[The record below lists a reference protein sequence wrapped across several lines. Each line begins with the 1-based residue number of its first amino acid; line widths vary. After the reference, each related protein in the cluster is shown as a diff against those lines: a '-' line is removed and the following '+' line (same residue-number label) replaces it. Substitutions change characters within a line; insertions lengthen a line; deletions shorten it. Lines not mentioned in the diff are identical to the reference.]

1 MAALWSDWNTK
12 VMEGVILFLRDS
24 LEIVGRGSPLAKS
37 AISNKDMDTV
47 WVGGKNK
54 SCSALLTNYALF
66 SSSSRLEAPRREVRV
81 SIWNTRGRELETQQ
95 AQKKKKELR
104 AIQVKVPLAE
114 FEGTYGKRVSN
125 REKKKN
131 IVRWSPRTLRSVA
144 RILSSAKLQEN
155 RVRNFVYLKHFS

>member
-1 MAALWSDWNTK
+1 MKNHLLAWLETSSRPPRIRSRHLVRASRNAVHPIRRTTYESCFRQTNLINFTCSEALIVAALWSDWNTK

-54 SCSALLTNYALF
+54 SCSALLTNYVLF

-95 AQKKKKELR
+95 AQKKKK
-104 AIQVKVPLAE
+104 
-114 FEGTYGKRVSN
+114 
-125 REKKKN
+125 KN
-131 IVRWSPRTLRSVA
+131 CAPF
-144 RILSSAKLQEN
+144 K
-155 RVRNFVYLKHFS
+155 